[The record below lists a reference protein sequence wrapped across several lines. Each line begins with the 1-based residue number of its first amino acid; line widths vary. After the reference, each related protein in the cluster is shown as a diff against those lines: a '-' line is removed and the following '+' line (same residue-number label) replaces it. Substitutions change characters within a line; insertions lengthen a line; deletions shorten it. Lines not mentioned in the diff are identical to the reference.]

1 MEQSLRVIYTCFPEG
16 KHKVLTMSYD
26 DGRLEDRRLLEI
38 MNAYGIRGTFNLNGG
53 LRGEDRIP
61 VEEYKGLYDGHEIAC
76 HTYLHPTIARCPI
89 EQVMRE
95 ILEDRRAL
103 EKVMGYPVQG
113 LAYPNGSFN
122 QEIINML
129 PATGIKYA
137 RTTFSTDGFDMPE
150 NWYRWNPTCH
160 HNGALLER
168 GKAFTDLYKKQYLYM
183 MYVWGHSYE
192 FTQMDNWN
200 VMEAFCRMTGNRGD
214 IWYATNIE
222 ITNYMEDAARLRFG
236 VDADFVYNPG
246 AQSVWLEVDQK
257 IMEIRAGE
265 SKSL

>member
-26 DGRLEDRRLLEI
+26 DGRLEDRHLLEI

-122 QEIINML
+122 QKIINML

-137 RTTFSTDGFDMPE
+137 RTTSSTDGFDMPE

-236 VDADFVYNPG
+236 VDGDFVCNPG

-257 IMEIRAGE
+257 IVEIRAGE

>member
-183 MYVWGHSYE
+183 MYVWGHSFE
-192 FTQMDNWN
+192 FTCHSQ
-200 VMEAFCRMTGNRGD
+200 F
-214 IWYATNIE
+214 IS
-222 ITNYMEDAARLRFG
+222 
-236 VDADFVYNPG
+236 YNF
-246 AQSVWLEVDQK
+246 
-257 IMEIRAGE
+257 
-265 SKSL
+265 